1 MTARYGQLANFCLKT
16 TDLGL
21 MLLALAIAIII
32 NYAPS
37 DKPGVSAYALDFLS
51 TRVKV
56 GNALLCGLLLAVWY
70 IAFELQGLYRSH
82 RLTTFNTELREIVRA
97 VLVASVSLF
106 MVAELGGWETMTL
119 LTTGYVAL
127 IAFTLIA
134 GMRLLV
140 RLNLRRLRLGGH
152 NIKKLLLVGNG
163 PRAEWL
169 ATQVSER
176 SDLGYRLVGYV
187 DEERRLTNFALANV
201 PWLGQF
207 ENLRSVI
214 ADEVV
219 DEVFITLPIKSQYS
233 RIEEAITILEE
244 QGIMVHL
251 LSDVFPH
258 RLARSRAWEFEGA
271 PLVSLHS
278 APSISW
284 RTEAKR
290 IIDFVGSL
298 LLLLLC
304 SPLLLLAA
312 IAIKLDSTGPVLF
325 VQERM
330 GYNKRRFRMIKF
342 RTMTV
347 DAEARMKDLEHL
359 NEKDGPVFKI
369 RSDPRMTRV
378 GRLLRKLSIDELPQ
392 LVNVLFGDMSL
403 VGPRPLPMRDVLG
416 LNVAWQKRRFSVKPG
431 LTCLWQV
438 SGRSNLSFEEWMQLD
453 LEYIDRW
460 SLALDCK
467 ILLRTIPAILT
478 AEGAT

>member
-1 MTARYGQLANFCLKT
+1 MTSRYGQLANFSLKT
-16 TDLGL
+16 ADLGV
-21 MLLALAIAIII
+21 MLLALAIAIIV
-32 NYAPS
+32 NYAPG
-37 DKPGVSAYALDFLS
+37 DMPGVPAYALDFLS

-56 GNALLCGLLLAVWY
+56 GNALLFALLLLVWY
-70 IAFELQGLYRSH
+70 FAFALQGLYRSH
-82 RLTTFNTELREIVRA
+82 RLTSFAEELREVVRA
-97 VLVASVSLF
+97 VLVASLSLF
-106 MVAELGGWETMTL
+106 MVAEVGGWATITL
-119 LTTGYVAL
+119 ATAAYVAGIG
-127 IAFTLIA
+127 IALIA

-169 ATQVSER
+169 ATQVAER

-187 DEERRLTNFALANV
+187 DEERRVTNPALASV

-207 ENLRSVI
+207 EELRSVI
-214 ADEVV
+214 AREVV

-290 IIDFVGSL
+290 VIDFVGSL
-298 LLLLLC
+298 LLLLICL
-304 SPLLLLAA
+304 PLFILVA
-312 IAIKLDSTGPVLF
+312 IAIKLDSAGPILF

-347 DAEARMKDLEHL
+347 DAEARMQELEHL

-369 RSDPRMTRV
+369 RADPRMTRV
-378 GRLLRKLSIDELPQ
+378 GRVLRKLSIDELPQ
-392 LVNVLFGDMSL
+392 LINVLFGDMSL

-467 ILLRTIPAILT
+467 ILLRTIPAILS

>member
-1 MTARYGQLANFCLKT
+1 
-16 TDLGL
+16 
-21 MLLALAIAIII
+21 MLLSLAMAIVV

-37 DKPGVSAYALDFLS
+37 DKSGVSAYALDFLS

-56 GNALLCGLLLAVWY
+56 GNALLCGFMLVVWY

-82 RLTTFNTELREIVRA
+82 RLSTFADELREIARA
-97 VLVASVSLF
+97 VGVASVTLF
-106 MVAELGGWETMTL
+106 VVAQIGDWNSITL
-119 LTTGYVAL
+119 LTVGCVAAIAIGL
-127 IAFTLIA
+127 IGGT
-134 GMRLLV
+134 RLLV
-140 RLNLRRLRLGGH
+140 RLNLRRLRLRGH
-152 NIKKLLLVGNG
+152 NIKKLLIVGNG
-163 PRAEWL
+163 LRAEWL
-169 ATQVSER
+169 ASQVAER
-176 SDLGYRLVGYV
+176 PDLGYRLVGYV
-187 DEERRLTNFALANV
+187 DEERRLKHRALSRVN
-201 PWLGQF
+201 WLGQF
-207 ENLRSVI
+207 EQLRSVI
-214 ADEVV
+214 AAEVI

-251 LSDVFPH
+251 FSDIFPH
-258 RLARSRAWEFEGA
+258 KLARSRAWEFEGA
-271 PLVSLHS
+271 PLVSLQS

-290 IIDFVGSL
+290 IIDLVGSII
-298 LLLLLC
+298 
-304 SPLLLLAA
+304 LLALFLPLFVLVA

-347 DAEARMKDLEHL
+347 DAEARMNEIEHL

-378 GRLLRKLSIDELPQ
+378 GRVLRKLSIDELPQ
-392 LVNVLFGDMSL
+392 LVNVLLGDMSL

-460 SLALDCK
+460 SLSLDCK
-467 ILLRTIPAILT
+467 ILLRTIPAILS